1 MLPQRLYDA
10 QQIRRHAD
18 GKTHFFD
25 SSSMRFFRSRIGQNA
40 YMTPNPY
47 IHLFVT
53 SEQFVDSRGNSGKRL
68 YSVRKYDSRTSDI
81 VSIGDFQ
88 EYRTARAANK
98 AAKELAPNVEYPI
111 EDQQEY
117 ANALNEACDSS
128 KRRAQSWGETRF
140 YVSDLGYVSLLTNR
154 HFFNLTEG

>member
-88 EYRTARAANK
+88 EYANARAANK
-98 AAKELAPNVEYPI
+98 AAKELALEIPFTA

-117 ANALNEACDSS
+117 ANALNEAYDSS
-128 KRRAQSWGETRF
+128 KRRAMHRGETKF
-140 YVSDLGYVSLLTNR
+140 YVGDLGYVSLLTNR
-154 HFFNLTEG
+154 HFFNIGDE